1 MRRSL
6 GLAAAAVGLTL
17 LAATRLSAQ
26 DWSPPSSQMPQMPA
40 ASTLSGGWR
49 GDLAAWFRGL
59 GDLAAVRAMGEGG
72 GPRPRM
78 VRFTGGAR
86 PIAEWTDRNGDGKAD
101 MIDIYRDGSRVF
113 QLIDADYDG
122 AANVMRVYDASGG
135 LAREQR
141 L

>member
-1 MRRSL
+1 MRRTL

-17 LAATRLSAQ
+17 LAVSRLSAQ
-26 DWSPPSSQMPQMPA
+26 DWSPPSSNMPQMPA
-40 ASTLSGGWR
+40 ASALAGGWR
-49 GDLAAWFRGL
+49 GELASWFGGL
-59 GDLAAVRAMGEGG
+59 GDLSAVRAMGEGG

-86 PIAEWTDRNGDGKAD
+86 PIAQWTDRNGDGKAD
-101 MIDIYRDGSRVF
+101 MIEIYRNGGLAF
-113 QLIDADYDG
+113 QVIDADYDG
-122 AANVMRVYDASGG
+122 AANVMRVYDARGE